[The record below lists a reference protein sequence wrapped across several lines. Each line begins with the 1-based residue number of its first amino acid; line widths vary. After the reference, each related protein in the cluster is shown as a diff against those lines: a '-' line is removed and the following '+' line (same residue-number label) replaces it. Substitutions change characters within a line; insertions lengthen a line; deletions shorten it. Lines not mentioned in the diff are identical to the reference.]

1 MGGWSKMER
10 FLFFP
15 QIQGG
20 PQIIL
25 NFNLLAS
32 LNLREIKVRL
42 LVKNGSQLGEAAQLG
57 RGEGS
62 QLVPMQMTSFIVCI
76 QRRPLA

>member
-1 MGGWSKMER
+1 MGCWSKMER

-32 LNLREIKVRL
+32 LNLWEIKMRL
-42 LVKNGSQLGEAAQLG
+42 LLRNVGQLGKFTG
-57 RGEGS
+57 GE
-62 QLVPMQMTSFIVCI
+62 
-76 QRRPLA
+76 R